1 MWHKAILPQP
11 MSNNRAKRTAL
22 AMLEQFLVHN
32 NMRRTQERLLILDA
46 VIGREPHHFSVFDL
60 ADSLKEAGHH
70 VSLPTV
76 YSTLALFVKVGIL
89 RRLSIN
95 GHRPLFEQAPALGGN
110 SRTQRSHHHM
120 VCTGCGNIFETREP
134 ELTLESVASGITLPR
149 AFKAT
154 DVSLVF
160 YGLCRR
166 CATRNQRRTASSH
179 KEQQ

>member
-1 MWHKAILPQP
+1 

-46 VIGREPHHFSVFDL
+46 VFLREPHFSVYDL
-60 ADSLKEAGHH
+60 AESLKESGHH

-76 YSTLALFVKVGIL
+76 YSTLELFVKIGIL
-89 RRLSIN
+89 RRLSID
-95 GHRPLFEQAPALGGN
+95 GHRPLFEKAPVLGGN
-110 SRTQRSHHHM
+110 ARTQKSHHHM
-120 VCTGCGNIFETREP
+120 VCTECGTIFETREP
-134 ELTLESVASGITLPR
+134 EFTLESIASGITLPR

-166 CATRNQRRTASSH
+166 CATRGQRRTASSH